1 MAIWDAISAVD
12 TSLLLEANTLFPST
26 TDSFW
31 LAVTKTITWIPMYV
45 LLLARLF
52 QHSDTHSTW
61 LFRTA
66 LIIVGVLIWDQG
78 AEFFKHTIARS
89 RPCHDVQGLRVLV
102 YCSPHGFFSAHAAN
116 TFGLAFLTRNWLH
129 KSWFPILLIA
139 GIIQSFSRLHLGVH
153 YPLDLLSGGL
163 FGVIV
168 ARLLHRLDRQFL

>member
-1 MAIWDAISAVD
+1 MVIWDAISAVD

-31 LAVTKTITWIPMYV
+31 LLVTKTITWIPMYV

>member
-1 MAIWDAISAVD
+1 MVIWDAISAVD

-31 LAVTKTITWIPMYV
+31 LLVTKTITWIPMYV

-78 AEFFKHTIARS
+78 AEFFKHTIARP
-89 RPCHDVQGLRVLV
+89 RPCHDVEGLRVLV

-116 TFGLAFLTRNWLH
+116 TFGFAFLTRNWLH

>member
-52 QHSDTHSTW
+52 QHRDSHSTW
-61 LFRTA
+61 LFRSA
-66 LIIVGVLIWDQG
+66 LIIVGDLIWDQG
-78 AEFFKHTIARS
+78 AEFFKHTIARP
-89 RPCHDVQGLRVLV
+89 RPCHDVEGLRVLV

-153 YPLDLLSGGL
+153 YPLDLLSGAL

>member
-1 MAIWDAISAVD
+1 MVIWDAISAVD

-89 RPCHDVQGLRVLV
+89 RPCHDVEGLRVLV

-153 YPLDLLSGGL
+153 YPLDLLSGAL